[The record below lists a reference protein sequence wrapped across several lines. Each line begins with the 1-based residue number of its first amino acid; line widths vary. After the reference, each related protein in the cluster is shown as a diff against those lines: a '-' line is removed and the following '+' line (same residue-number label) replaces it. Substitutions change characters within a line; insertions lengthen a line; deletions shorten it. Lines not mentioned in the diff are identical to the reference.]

1 MSICSLAKERTRM
14 EARPRADVTPLSFPW
29 RVAEIMGHSKLLPA
43 TPPFVQGAPFAW
55 SPAVCFSERPANHG
69 CPAAAAASG
78 SVGSFRDGLEAAPGS
93 WVRASLVSGVFGRVG
108 LSLLSFEVLG
118 SNGSCALTLARPPA
132 WVRCGPRSALGLST
146 RKVSLTF
153 SRPGLPEASLSQGP
167 SVDKRAG
174 WEMRRVRGS
183 DGEGMR
189 WDDTSSQNHVPLG
202 RSTEALTPLW
212 AAAWGANQGY
222 LGVFPPD
229 PQKQFSA

>member
-1 MSICSLAKERTRM
+1 MESGLNKWATANCSPP
-14 EARPRADVTPLSFPW
+14 PRLS
-29 RVAEIMGHSKLLPA
+29 SKVP
-43 TPPFVQGAPFAW
+43 PFAW

-78 SVGSFRDGLEAAPGS
+78 SVGSYRDGLEAAPGS

-146 RKVSLTF
+146 RKVSLTY

-174 WEMRRVRGS
+174 WETRRVRGS

-222 LGVFPPD
+222 LGVFPPA